1 MDSYTEQ
8 ILQVNPS
15 GKQRLML
22 AGAISVIAVGAFLA
36 ICVNGNLGLTL
47 LVIGAVLTGFAANA
61 QKYEYE
67 YAFTNGD
74 CDIARIVNRA
84 SRKDVCFIAE
94 GDVLRILPYQSEKF
108 QNELQV
114 NTQLAVKDFTSGN
127 HEAEAQWYAF
137 MISQNGVSTAVILEL
152 NEKSFNH
159 VKSFFKKKL
168 EV

>member
-8 ILQVNPS
+8 ILKVNPS
-15 GKQRLML
+15 AKQRLML
-22 AGAISVIAVGAFLA
+22 AGAIAVVAVGAFLA

-47 LVIGAVLTGFAANA
+47 LVIGAVLTAFASNV
-61 QKYEYE
+61 QKSEYE

-74 CDIARIVNRA
+74 CDIARIINRA

-94 GDVLRILPYQSEKF
+94 GDVLRILAYQSEKF

-114 NTQLAVKDFTSGN
+114 NAQLAVKDFTSRDY
-127 HEAEAQWYAF
+127 EKEEQWYAF
-137 MISQNGVSTAVILEL
+137 MISENGVSTAVILEL
-152 NEKSFNH
+152 NEKSLTH
-159 VKSFFKKKL
+159 VKSIFKKKL